1 MEEKSANNKA
11 LLTLAVKYLVGAA
24 AITCESYAAF
34 FACLHFGWSSGFF
47 WVLGLLITLINAFVL
62 KLRPFV
68 DRSKYD
74 GVSTERIV
82 HSLGNFLVA
91 ALWLLVIT
99 SGSRILTGAAG
110 IVSEST
116 YETITRMPFVESY
129 MHENDMLDSYYESVI
144 RMNRSPEDVAWAQER
159 LAD

>member
-1 MEEKSANNKA
+1 M
-11 LLTLAVKYLVGAA
+11 
-24 AITCESYAAF
+24 
-34 FACLHFGWSSGFF
+34 
-47 WVLGLLITLINAFVL
+47 INAFVL

-74 GVSTERIV
+74 GVSTECIV
-82 HSLGNFLVA
+82 HSLGNFLVSV
-91 ALWLLVIT
+91 LWLLVIT
-99 SGSRILTGAAG
+99 SGSRILTVAAG

-144 RMNRSPEDVAWAQER
+144 RMDRSPEDVARAQER

>member
-1 MEEKSANNKA
+1 M
-11 LLTLAVKYLVGAA
+11 
-24 AITCESYAAF
+24 
-34 FACLHFGWSSGFF
+34 
-47 WVLGLLITLINAFVL
+47 INAFVL

-91 ALWLLVIT
+91 ALWLIVLIFGSKIL
-99 SGSRILTGAAG
+99 SGTISST
-110 IVSEST
+110 T
-116 YETITRMPFVESY
+116 YEAITYAPFLESY

-144 RMNRSPEDVAWAQER
+144 RMDRSPEDVSWAQER

>member
-11 LLTLAVKYLVGAA
+11 LLTLAVKYIVGAA

-47 WVLGLLITLINAFVL
+47 WVLGLIITLINAFVL

-82 HSLGNFLVA
+82 HSLGNFLVSV
-91 ALWLLVIT
+91 LWLIVLIFGSKIL
-99 SGSRILTGAAG
+99 SGTISST
-110 IVSEST
+110 T
-116 YETITRMPFVESY
+116 YEAITYAPFLESY
-129 MHENDMLDSYYESVI
+129 MHENDMLDSYYESVV
-144 RMNRSPEDVAWAQER
+144 RMDRSPEDVAWAQER

>member
-1 MEEKSANNKA
+1 M
-11 LLTLAVKYLVGAA
+11 
-24 AITCESYAAF
+24 
-34 FACLHFGWSSGFF
+34 
-47 WVLGLLITLINAFVL
+47 INSFVL

-82 HSLGNFLVA
+82 HSPGNFLVSV
-91 ALWLLVIT
+91 LWLIVLIFGSKVL
-99 SGSRILTGAAG
+99 SGTISST
-110 IVSEST
+110 T
-116 YETITRMPFVESY
+116 YEAITYAPFLESC

-144 RMNRSPEDVAWAQER
+144 RMDRSPENVAWAQER